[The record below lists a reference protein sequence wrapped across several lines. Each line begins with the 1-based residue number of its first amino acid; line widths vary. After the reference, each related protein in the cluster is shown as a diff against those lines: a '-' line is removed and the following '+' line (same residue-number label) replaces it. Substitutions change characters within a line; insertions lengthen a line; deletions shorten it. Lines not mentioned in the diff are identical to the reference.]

1 MQLKRYLKFLKL
13 TNIQGFTVIISL
25 WLFKTILTY
34 IQKKKKKGPRESVD
48 ERVRRR
54 AAAYL

>member
-1 MQLKRYLKFLKL
+1 MEC
-13 TNIQGFTVIISL
+13 IS
-25 WLFKTILTY
+25 
-34 IQKKKKKGPRESVD
+34 QEEKKKGPRESVD